1 MARPADPFRDDPLL
15 PPGIGALM
23 SAAAAASW
31 AVVLPDGRAFYL
43 PEARAR
49 RFAAANPGSTM
60 HPPASN

>member
-31 AVVLPDGRAFYL
+31 AVVLPDDRAFYL
-43 PEARAR
+43 PEAGAR
-49 RFAAANPGSTM
+49 RFAAANPGSIM
-60 HPPASN
+60 HPPASK